1 MNKHQESLIFE
12 MLRKLGYA
20 SGFLM
25 LALSLFFIFKIKINS
40 YATDESTVQTGKKIF
55 TKYCFSCHSLQDEGI
70 GPRLGGIT
78 LLLSEREL
86 KSFIKNPE
94 KIIQSGE
101 ERATTLQARYKQLM
115 PAYEWLG
122 DAEIHS
128 ILSYIHHE
136 TEQYKI
142 EPLTVL
148 YKDKNEDGLSGRLVS
163 PVKKS
168 GLKITLEDFIQIPRL
183 EDSSPDLG
191 IATLRPHPSGDGR
204 LFVSDQGGVLYQI
217 INGRSAIFLDLR
229 SKIKNFSIGPGIATG
244 LGSFDFHPDF
254 LNNGLIYITHAE
266 KFNGEIPDYVISDS
280 IKAEMQW
287 VLSEWQMNNINEKV
301 FKGTRRELLRLHA
314 PTYGHGAQDIGFIPG
329 LNKTDPDYGL
339 LYWGFGDGG
348 SNNIGRPELGHTLKS
363 FLGTI
368 LRINP
373 MGKNSRN
380 GKYGIPE
387 DNPFFNHADPKTIKE
402 IWAYG
407 FRNPH
412 RMSWDMAHGNR
423 MMVTDIGESNIE
435 EINIVEKGG
444 DYGWPDREGNYGIST
459 KKDLKTVFK
468 LKVRDPDLKRPFAQY
483 DHLDGNAV
491 SGGYVYEG
499 DLVNLENKYVFGDI
513 VNGKLFYLN
522 IDEHLSDSTI
532 YEIVGIIQNGNE
544 TNLREMSKAK
554 RLHLR
559 IGYDR
564 FTNQLFVITKVDGR
578 IRRVTK
584 AD

>member
-1 MNKHQESLIFE
+1 
-12 MLRKLGYA
+12 MLRNLLYALGV
-20 SGFLM
+20 LM
-25 LALSLFFIFKIKINS
+25 LAISLVFLFKSKKNS
-40 YATDESTVQTGKKIF
+40 YATDESTIQTGKKNF
-55 TKYCFSCHSLQDEGI
+55 TKYCISCHSLQEEGI

-78 LLLSEREL
+78 LLLSERGL
-86 KSFIKNPE
+86 KSFINNPA

-101 ERATTLQARYKQLM
+101 ERAITLQARYKQLM
-115 PAYEWLG
+115 PAYEWMA
-122 DAEIHS
+122 DSEIHS

-136 TEQYKI
+136 TEQHKI
-142 EPLTVL
+142 EPLTIIH
-148 YKDKNEDGLSGRLVS
+148 KDKTEGGLSGRLVT
-163 PVKKS
+163 PVRKS

-183 EDSSPDLG
+183 VDSSPDLG

-229 SKIKNFSIGPGIATG
+229 SEIKNFSIGPGIATG

-254 LNNGLIYITHAE
+254 LNNGIIYITHAE
-266 KFNGEIPDYVISDS
+266 KFNGEIPDYAISDS
-280 IKAEMQW
+280 IKAGMQW
-287 VLSEWQMNNINEKV
+287 VLSEWKMNNINEKV
-301 FKGTRRELLRLHA
+301 FKGKRRELLRLHA

-329 LNKTDPDYGL
+329 LSKTDPDYGL

-348 SNNIGRPELGHTLKS
+348 SNNIGRPDLGHTLKS

-373 MGKNSRN
+373 LGKNSRN

-387 DNPFFNHADPKTIKE
+387 DNPFFNHADPTTIKE

-412 RMSWDMAHGNR
+412 RMSWDIAHENR

-468 LKVRDPDLKRPFAQY
+468 LKERDLDLFKRPFAQY

-491 SGGYVYEG
+491 SGGYVYDG
-499 DLVNLENKYVFGDI
+499 DLVNLKNKYVFGDI
-513 VNGKLFYLN
+513 VNGKLLYLN
-522 IDEHLSDSTI
+522 IDQHLSDSTI
-532 YEIVGIIQNGNE
+532 YEIDGIIQNGKE

-564 FTNQLFVITKVDGR
+564 FTKQLFVMTKVDGM

-584 AD
+584 AY